1 MKPLTAYQQTPVN
14 AQQTQ
19 TCDREREIQQQT
31 NILSALMAAL
41 IILLFFLSGAASDL
55 HLQTAHPGE
64 NVILKCNAGDAS
76 IDVVEWTRD
85 DLESKYVLLVID
97 GYPHPKEQHPS
108 FKDRVELV
116 DRKMENGDVSLVL
129 KNVRSED
136 RGIYRCRVETGRS
149 SRTKRAVLDSEPI
162 NSIQL
167 EVTGKGDPET
177 DDPGNKD
184 FPRVAVG
191 LGAAGVVVLCSV
203 GLFLVRKY
211 KKHLDKKS
219 ERSAADEK
227 AADHQLI

>member
-191 LGAAGVVVLCSV
+191 LGAAGVVVCSV
-203 GLFLVRKY
+203 GLFLGWKY
-211 KKHLDKKS
+211 KRNLDNRS
-219 ERSAADEK
+219 EWSAVV
-227 AADHQLI
+227 

>member
-167 EVTGKGDPET
+167 EVTDSQKGDPET
-177 DDPGNKD
+177 DDPGNDKPVNED

-191 LGAAGVVVLCSV
+191 LGVAAGVVVCSV
-203 GLFLVRKY
+203 GLFLGWKY
-211 KKHLDKKS
+211 KRNLDNRS
-219 ERSAADEK
+219 EWSAVV
-227 AADHQLI
+227 

>member
-167 EVTGKGDPET
+167 EVTDSQKGDPET
-177 DDPGNKD
+177 DDPGNDKSVNED

-191 LGAAGVVVLCSV
+191 LGVAAGVVVCSV
-203 GLFLVRKY
+203 GLFLGWKY
-211 KKHLDKKS
+211 KRNLDNRS
-219 ERSAADEK
+219 EWSAVV
-227 AADHQLI
+227 